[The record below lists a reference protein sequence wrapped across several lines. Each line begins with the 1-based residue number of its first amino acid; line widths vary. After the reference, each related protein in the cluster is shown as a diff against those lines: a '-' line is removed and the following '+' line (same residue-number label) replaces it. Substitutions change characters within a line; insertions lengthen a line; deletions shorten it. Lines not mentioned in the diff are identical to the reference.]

1 MNGQNRMST
10 TWKECPVTQKK
21 SAIAM
26 AHKSVPSGRGNAV
39 RRTTESASSVRVVKP
54 VTIAAG
60 QRIGGRTSRHPVIG
74 QEWL

>member
-26 AHKSVPSGRGNAV
+26 AHKSVPSGRGKAV
-39 RRTTESASSVRVVKP
+39 RRTTESTSSTRVVTP